1 MDLQITR
8 NIEQLIALLRLPEV
22 QVSDIIEIHQKPFG
36 LRLEVQGAR
45 LMLTSWLLERKGHDL
60 DNALK
65 RNQPERFNGLPQRI
79 FPIKS
84 QLFISALCPEQF
96 DAHQWFRLCQKQR
109 QFLSQLGGGE

>member
-1 MDLQITR
+1 MDLQITTK
-8 NIEQLIALLRLPEV
+8 IEQLIVLLRLPKV

-36 LRLEVQGAR
+36 LRLEVQGPR
-45 LMLTSWLLERKGHDL
+45 LMLTSWLLESNGHDL

-84 QLFISALCPEQF
+84 QLFISVLCPEQL
-96 DAHQWFRLCQKQR
+96 DAHQWFRMCQKQR
-109 QFLSQLGGGE
+109 QFLSQLGRGE